1 MFELHDARNLVQHA
15 GIIPSLEDVRAFKGY
30 VESFL
35 EQVLE
40 REFGISF
47 DELSL
52 AQLIQNSDLRKMVQN
67 AENLFKDGKYK
78 DCIQL
83 CGEVLAKATFDIA
96 EIFGKAGLLTAYF
109 GAAEELK
116 RVISEDYAERYRG
129 KEFYP
134 LAKDLSKAIVQLGQA
149 ATSMQF
155 LDRFR
160 SSFLRFMEL
169 MNNLETIAET
179 DLKEKARLALNFVIE
194 LILKWQEEG
203 LLGSFS

>member
-1 MFELHDARNLVQHA
+1 M
-15 GIIPSLEDVRAFKGY
+15 
-30 VESFL
+30 
-35 EQVLE
+35 
-40 REFGISF
+40 
-47 DELSL
+47 
-52 AQLIQNSDLRKMVQN
+52 
-67 AENLFKDGKYK
+67 
-78 DCIQL
+78 
-83 CGEVLAKATFDIA
+83 
-96 EIFGKAGLLTAYF
+96 LTAYF